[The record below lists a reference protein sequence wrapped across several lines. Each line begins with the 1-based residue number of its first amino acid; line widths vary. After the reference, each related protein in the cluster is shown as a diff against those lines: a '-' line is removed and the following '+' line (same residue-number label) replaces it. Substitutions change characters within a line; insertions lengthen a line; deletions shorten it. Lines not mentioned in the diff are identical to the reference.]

1 MSAEKKTPATAFLL
15 ALVCS
20 LVTGAAQLLIK
31 WGVDLSRSQGW
42 TEPAVLLPLLLAY
55 VMLAA
60 GLLVLLLA
68 LRTGALSVIY
78 PLIAA
83 RYIWVVAVTPL
94 LFTTESWNLYK
105 IAGAG
110 VVALGVII
118 IAARETR

>member
-1 MSAEKKTPATAFLL
+1 MSAERKTPATTLLL
-15 ALVCS
+15 ALACS
-20 LVTGAAQLLIK
+20 LLTGAAQLLLK
-31 WGVDLSRSQGW
+31 WGVDLSRQQGW
-42 TEPAVLLPLLLAY
+42 REPAVLLPLSAAY
-55 VMLAA
+55 VMLAV

-83 RYIWVVAVTPL
+83 RYVWVVAVTPL
-94 LFTTESWNLYK
+94 FFATESWNLYK